1 MTNVDL
7 SIGYDGEVDV
17 IRKLVAAGVVLLT
30 FATFASALTATEK
43 SSGLALYAAND
54 EPACCSCSVT
64 IVFCTSCYICW

>member
-1 MTNVDL
+1 VRL
-7 SIGYDGEVDV
+7 
-17 IRKLVAAGVVLLT
+17 VVLVDNAYRGRDAQRRAEVTRMFTELT
-30 FATFASALTATEK
+30 DDLLDLTATER

>member
-1 MTNVDL
+1 VLTTPTVVVMPSDAEVTRMFTELTDDL
-7 SIGYDGEVDV
+7 LD
-17 IRKLVAAGVVLLT
+17 
-30 FATFASALTATEK
+30 LTATEK